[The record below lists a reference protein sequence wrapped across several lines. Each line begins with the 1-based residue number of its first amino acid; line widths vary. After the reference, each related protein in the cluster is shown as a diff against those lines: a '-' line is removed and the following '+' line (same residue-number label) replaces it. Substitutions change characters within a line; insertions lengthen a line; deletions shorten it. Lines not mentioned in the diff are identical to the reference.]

1 MNLFK
6 QRLISRKRV
15 SFLRSYHHIAVVGT
29 GPSGFYTAK
38 YCLDLNDSVRVDF
51 FEKLPTPYGLVRSGV
66 APDHPEVKT
75 VQETF
80 TQVAENPRVR
90 MFGNVE
96 IVDSTAQIAHKN
108 VLSMEEL
115 RKSYSAVVLAY
126 GASSDVSLNIP
137 GESMHG
143 VVSSRS
149 FVNWYNGHPDFVD
162 LHKTAFDLSKVE
174 HVVVV
179 GQGNVA
185 LDCARILSKHPD
197 DLRETDISTTA
208 HQALQR
214 SSVKTI
220 TVIGRRGHIQS
231 AFTIKELRELTRMC
245 GVQVLIDSAE
255 LARGRTEASMQEL
268 ENNRPK
274 KRIVDLIEAISLGS
288 NANEESSTGGDD
300 ISSVKRTIAIKYLVT
315 PVEIVG
321 RGEVDG
327 GVDRVAALK
336 IVHNK
341 LTGVAHSQR
350 ASPLSPS
357 SEEDAD
363 SSNVVEELPCDLLI
377 KSVGYKCEG
386 LGNSIPFNPQTHTV
400 PQVKGRVV
408 ASNLV
413 DWPDNP
419 VPLPGMYVTGWLK
432 RGATGI
438 IASNIPDAKETAAA
452 IGEDLRAGLL
462 KDVDDSLL
470 TGAVDSAP
478 EVAQRTLAHPRLHWM
493 TTPAGEK
500 VMSSNTV
507 VSWADYLKIETE
519 EARRGGLH
527 DPAKV
532 KEKITTIAEL
542 LKVAKGN
549 Q

>member
-1 MNLFK
+1 
-6 QRLISRKRV
+6 
-15 SFLRSYHHIAVVGT
+15 
-29 GPSGFYTAK
+29 
-38 YCLDLNDSVRVDF
+38 
-51 FEKLPTPYGLVRSGV
+51 
-66 APDHPEVKT
+66 
-75 VQETF
+75 
-80 TQVAENPRVR
+80 
-90 MFGNVE
+90 
-96 IVDSTAQIAHKN
+96 
-108 VLSMEEL
+108 
-115 RKSYSAVVLAY
+115 
-126 GASSDVSLNIP
+126 
-137 GESMHG
+137 
-143 VVSSRS
+143 
-149 FVNWYNGHPDFVD
+149 
-162 LHKTAFDLSKVE
+162 
-174 HVVVV
+174 
-179 GQGNVA
+179 
-185 LDCARILSKHPD
+185 
-197 DLRETDISTTA
+197 
-208 HQALQR
+208 
-214 SSVKTI
+214 
-220 TVIGRRGHIQS
+220 
-231 AFTIKELRELTRMC
+231 
-245 GVQVLIDSAE
+245 
-255 LARGRTEASMQEL
+255 
-268 ENNRPK
+268 
-274 KRIVDLIEAISLGS
+274 
-288 NANEESSTGGDD
+288 
-300 ISSVKRTIAIKYLVT
+300 VKRTIAIKYLVT
-315 PVEIVG
+315 PVEILG

-336 IVHNK
+336 IVRNK
-341 LTGVAHSQR
+341 LTGVAHNQR

-357 SEEDAD
+357 NEEEDAYAA
-363 SSNVVEELPCDLLI
+363 NVVEALPCDLLI

-413 DWPDNP
+413 DWPDNS
-419 VPLPGMYVTGWLK
+419 VPLTGMYVTGWLK

-470 TGAVDSAP
+470 TSAVNGAP

-519 EARRGGLH
+519 EARRGSLH

-542 LKVAKGN
+542 LMVAKGN